1 MAIPL
6 EWKASIFGAEDVKA
20 KLAEIREQ
28 YKKGDIGVQEYA
40 QKQTY
45 LSRQLR
51 GTNLSLGQQKSIFL
65 ATHPALNKLSQAMSI
80 FGSIS
85 RSALSIMNALNL
97 ATIASNSFASQ
108 EFDLKMQIL
117 EVTKQL
123 NQIGPETPENKAA
136 RDEMVGKLK
145 ELNAELENIREQAK
159 AQEWNDLMTKLGA
172 IGTAITEAF
181 GGAITIAAI
190 LKPAAFKAALT
201 TFVAFGGSLGTA
213 IMSGLA
219 KFFGVAA
226 IVEFFSMMGKQLA
239 GDKDI
244 AQGWDAILEIFTK
257 DIPMALGKA
266 TQYFNNFWSESVE
279 GWRGFWL
286 SIVQTLNTNV
296 NTVIGGLEFFINA
309 FIGVINVMIAAY
321 NKVAKKLNLPKLTPL
336 ENVKLPRLE
345 TNTTSGGVQTVPLA
359 GSAFSKSAG
368 GAVVTIIVNGS
379 ILAEREV
386 AKIADEALKQN
397 LKRVGFG

>member
-123 NQIGPETPENKAA
+123 NQIGPETPENKAS

-190 LKPAAFKAALT
+190 LKPAAFKAALE

-213 IMSGLA
+213 IMSGFA

-244 AQGWDAILEIFTK
+244 AQGWAAIVEIFTR
-257 DIPMALGKA
+257 DIPMAVGQAGVALSQFFLTDLPNWANKGFTELG
-266 TQYFNNFWSESVE
+266 
-279 GWRGFWL
+279 
-286 SIVQTLNTNV
+286 
-296 NTVIGGLEFFINA
+296 VIIKNITKGITDGIIFIINA
-309 FIGVINVMIAAY
+309 VIKAINFLISQWNKAASRSGGR
-321 NKVAKKLNLPKLTPL
+321 LPKITLLKEIKTSSMSGGSGVETTPL
-336 ENVKLPRLE
+336 
-345 TNTTSGGVQTVPLA
+345 S
-359 GSAFSKSAG
+359 SSSFSKSAG
-368 GAVVTIIVNGS
+368 GAAVTIIVNGS